1 MKISDF
7 TLVANNITIDTL
19 PLFVQL
25 AADTSSAYKE
35 IDSLY
40 EVDKTRYQI
49 AASHSSYANHPLFTT
64 SGIDRQIYA
73 AKYLGMVL
81 AAMEDGPCSPLFEQ
95 VIHILAKRWNNLYGY
110 IKNSETIDLSKA
122 AEPEYYAESIKY
134 GQYHNLL
141 TGAATQ
147 YLHYFIAMYPA
158 IDLPPHASLKFAM
171 FITCVLGKPAIV
183 PEPETLFVVRTLAS
197 KLDNTSDFQQL
208 KDRLNKPAIKKMARQ
223 LKNAI
228 YQKVFHNYLE
238 PWNGDH
244 FWEGMAHC
252 TAYLSSSAGISLA
265 SPKILT
271 KIKERD
277 VELLCR
283 LYIIKMTSELFR
295 SNRKQSQEDLESECA
310 EFVMLGLSL
319 LEFIREY
326 KKTRKYYFEQNS
338 PFIYAEMDNLKKQLQ
353 AYEIEVR
360 KLSADLAAKTDLL
373 AQKEE
378 ELSTLVLKQK
388 FVVNA
393 LSKENELLQTKITQV
408 ENHRKQIKDIETI
421 NSDNIINLA
430 TSNHYNI
437 EAALNTL
444 SNIHAL
450 VIGGAENWQTKLKNQ
465 LPNFVYLSGDANG
478 FDEALIIHADIIFAN
493 VRCKFSHDCFYK
505 MIKLIRYYDKRLV
518 FLSKTNIPLTIQQ
531 MASAAVPAYSVEKG
545 VVANRTIGRV
555 VEV

>member
-7 TLVANNITIDTL
+7 ILVANNIPVDTL

-35 IDSLY
+35 IDLLY
-40 EVDKTRYQI
+40 EIDKTRYQT
-49 AASHSSYANHPLFTT
+49 AASHSSYANHPLFTI

-73 AKYLGMVL
+73 LKYLGMVL
-81 AAMEDGPCSPLFEQ
+81 VAMEDGPCSPLFEQ
-95 VIHILAKRWNNLYGY
+95 VIRILTKRWSNLYGY
-110 IKNSETIDLSKA
+110 IKNAETIDLSKA
-122 AEPEYYAESIKY
+122 AQPEYYAESDKDV
-134 GQYHNLL
+134 QYHNLL
-141 TGAATQ
+141 TGAAIQ
-147 YLHYFIAMYPA
+147 YLQYFIAMYPA

-171 FITCVLGKPAIV
+171 FITCVLGKKAII
-183 PEPETLFVVRTLAS
+183 PEPETLFVVQTLAS

-208 KDRLNKPAIKKMARQ
+208 KNRLNKPAIKKMARQ

-228 YQKVFHNYLE
+228 YQKVFYNYLE

-252 TAYLSSSAGISLA
+252 TAYLSSSTGLSLA

-295 SNRKQSQEDLESECA
+295 SNHTQSHEDLESKCA
-310 EFVMLGLSL
+310 EFVMFGLSL

-326 KKTRKYYFEQNS
+326 KKTRKYYFEQNN
-338 PFIYAEMDNLKKQLQ
+338 PFLSAEMDNLKKQLR

-360 KLSADLAAKTDLL
+360 RMSADLAAKTDLL

-378 ELSTLVLKQK
+378 ELNALVLKQK

-393 LSKENELLQTKITQV
+393 LSKETELLQTKLTQA
-408 ENHRKQIKDIETI
+408 ENHRRQSKDIE
-421 NSDNIINLA
+421 NSNNIINLA
-430 TSNHYNI
+430 TSNQHYNI
-437 EAALNTL
+437 EAALSTL

-450 VIGGAENWQTKLKNQ
+450 VIGGAENWQTKLKTQ

-531 MASAAVPAYSVEKG
+531 MASAAIPTYSVEES
-545 VVANRTIGRV
+545 VVAHSNIRRV